1 MANVTLDDATL
12 YYQWMI
18 NNNSTS
24 TMLNALSGTDT
35 SSDSFLSSVTGV
47 NSIGSL
53 LGTSGLTGTGATDSI
68 SDFASIL
75 KSYMTQN
82 NTTAATEAA
91 TMADKLSGVLEEAA
105 KTEDTSSLTYKTV
118 QEIYDYFKEQTS
130 ARANELLGNTTLTA
144 ASETNDSAASKS
156 NSTGLDLDAIDYD
169 EMDQMAIRGE
179 EFDFDAVDSVVDNA
193 FGESTPLSA

>member
-35 SSDSFLSSVTGV
+35 SSDSFLSSVTGA

>member
-68 SDFASIL
+68 SDFAGIL

-82 NTTAATEAA
+82 STTAATEAA

-130 ARANELLGNTTLTA
+130 TRANELLGNTTLNA
-144 ASETNDSAASKS
+144 ASETNDSTASKS
-156 NSTGLDLDAIDYD
+156 NLGLDLDAIDYD

>member
-82 NTTAATEAA
+82 DTTAATEAA